1 MLHSKLALNFAT
13 EIDVIIDKRNRLD
26 GFNNREKR
34 ERENKSR
41 RERESRVDSLSSFDE
56 IHWRF
61 GSTTDA
67 TRTRIES
74 YSSNKGLNLRSD

>member
-1 MLHSKLALNFAT
+1 MHSKLALNFAT
-13 EIDVIIDKRNRLD
+13 EIDMIIDKRNRLD

-41 RERESRVDSLSSFDE
+41 KESRVDSLSSFDE

-61 GSTTDA
+61 GSATDA

>member
-34 ERENKSR
+34 ERENKNR
-41 RERESRVDSLSSFDE
+41 KESRVDSLSSFDE

-61 GSTTDA
+61 GSATDA

>member
-13 EIDVIIDKRNRLD
+13 EIDMIIDKRNRLD

-41 RERESRVDSLSSFDE
+41 KESRVDSLSSFDE

-61 GSTTDA
+61 GSATDA